1 MKESAKTAVSYIRS
15 KCDEYG
21 IDPDFYKNKDI
32 HIHAPEAAIPKD
44 GPSAGLAITTAIVS
58 ELTGIPVKSNV
69 AMTGEISLKGKAL
82 PIGGLKEKSMAAYK
96 AGCDTVIIP
105 NENVKD
111 LDEISAEV
119 KNAVR
124 FVSVKSFDELLPVAL
139 VTSPKRKKDVK
150 NNNVVI
156 ADNKSKANIV
166 TQ

>member
-1 MKESAKTAVSYIRS
+1 
-15 KCDEYG
+15 
-21 IDPDFYKNKDI
+21 
-32 HIHAPEAAIPKD
+32 
-44 GPSAGLAITTAIVS
+44 
-58 ELTGIPVKSNV
+58 
-69 AMTGEISLKGKAL
+69 MTGEISLKGKAL

-139 VTSPKRKKDVK
+139 VTLPKRKKDVK

-156 ADNKSKANIV
+156 ANNKSKANIV